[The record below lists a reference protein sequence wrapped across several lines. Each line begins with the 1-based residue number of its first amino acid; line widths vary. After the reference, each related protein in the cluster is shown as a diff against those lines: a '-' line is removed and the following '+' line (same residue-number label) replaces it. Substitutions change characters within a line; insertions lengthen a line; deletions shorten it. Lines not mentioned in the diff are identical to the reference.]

1 MELSQSRDGSCSR
14 KSFFVIGE
22 RLYWGCVMT
31 ASVVA
36 PKKISHGE
44 DSQRRST
51 SSTDVEQL
59 DLIPRRKP
67 SAAVDRDH
75 VRRLPSLRRA
85 INYSLSLADMDPK
98 EAYGP
103 LEMDKAIWSRITN
116 GGMSFPADELPKLK
130 AVTGNEAAIYWLA
143 TACGYDLRPLRNEL
157 EQQLEDERAA
167 RAEAERENALLRQL
181 ITGRR

>member
-1 MELSQSRDGSCSR
+1 MGSSL
-14 KSFFVIGE
+14 GE
-22 RLYWGCVMT
+22 
-31 ASVVA
+31 A
-36 PKKISHGE
+36 KKISHGE
-44 DSQRRST
+44 DYQRPST
-51 SSTDVEQL
+51 ISTDVAQL
-59 DLIPRRKP
+59 ELIPRRKP

-103 LEMDKAIWSRITN
+103 LEMDKAIWSRIVN
-116 GGMSFPADELPKLK
+116 GNMSFPADELPKLK
-130 AVTGNEAAIYWLA
+130 AVTGNEAAVYWLA
-143 TACGYDLRPLRNEL
+143 TACGYDLKPLRSEL

-167 RAEAERENALLRQL
+167 RTEAERENALLRQL

>member
-1 MELSQSRDGSCSR
+1 MTTSMR
-14 KSFFVIGE
+14 KP
-22 RLYWGCVMT
+22 
-31 ASVVA
+31 ASVA
-36 PKKISHGE
+36 NAT
-44 DSQRRST
+44 DYQRQST

-143 TACGYDLRPLRNEL
+143 TACGFDLRPLRNEL
-157 EQQLEDERAA
+157 EQQIDALKA
-167 RAEAERENALLRQL
+167 ENAELRHDVSTL
-181 ITGRR
+181 TRLWKETR

>member
-1 MELSQSRDGSCSR
+1 MANIVGS
-14 KSFFVIGE
+14 
-22 RLYWGCVMT
+22 
-31 ASVVA
+31 A
-36 PKKISHGE
+36 KKISHGE

-67 SAAVDRDH
+67 SAAVDREH
-75 VRRLPSLRRA
+75 VRRRPSLRRA

-116 GGMSFPADELPKLK
+116 GGMSFPADDLPKLK

-143 TACGYDLRPLRNEL
+143 VASGFDLRPLRNEL
-157 EQQLEDERAA
+157 EEQLEQERAE
-167 RAEAERENALLRQL
+167 RAEVERENALLRKL
-181 ITGRR
+181 IMERR

>member
-1 MELSQSRDGSCSR
+1 MDTSMTGQR
-14 KSFFVIGE
+14 FF
-22 RLYWGCVMT
+22 
-31 ASVVA
+31 S
-36 PKKISHGE
+36 KNE
-44 DSQRRST
+44 DCQRPST

-59 DLIPRRKP
+59 DLIPRRRP
-67 SAAVDRDH
+67 SAAVDKDH

-103 LEMDKAIWSRITN
+103 LEMDKAIWSRIAN
-116 GGMSFPADELPKLK
+116 GGMSFPADQMPKLK

-167 RAEAERENALLRQL
+167 RMEAERENALLRTL
-181 ITGRR
+181 ITGRK

>member
-1 MELSQSRDGSCSR
+1 
-14 KSFFVIGE
+14 
-22 RLYWGCVMT
+22 MT
-31 ASVVA
+31 ASMRKPASVA
-36 PKKISHGE
+36 NAT
-44 DSQRRST
+44 DYQRQST

-143 TACGYDLRPLRNEL
+143 TACGFDLRPLRNEL

-167 RAEAERENALLRQL
+167 RVEVERENALLRQL
-181 ITGRR
+181 ITGRKP